1 MVKDL
6 ISKDTLIAQV
16 YDMNAMNGINF
27 PTPESATFQ
36 FGFGQ
41 ISENKVL
48 IPHIHKRVKR
58 EIETTSE
65 FLYVIH
71 GEMIIDVL
79 DEEERFIEKVILKD
93 NMALLQF
100 IGGHKIE
107 MKSGTKYFEIK
118 QGPYYGRDFD
128 KYNVKF

>member
-1 MVKDL
+1 MVRDL
-6 ISKDTLIAQV
+6 ISNSILIALV
-16 YDMNAMNGINF
+16 YDMSKMNGVTF
-27 PTPESATFQ
+27 PTPELATFQ
-36 FGFGQ
+36 LGFGE
-41 ISENKVL
+41 INEDKIL
-48 IPHIHKRVKR
+48 IPHIHKKVKR

-79 DEEERFIEKVILKD
+79 DEDEKFLEQIILKN

-100 IGGHKIE
+100 VGGHKIE
-107 MKSGTKYFEIK
+107 IKSGTKYFEIK

-128 KYNVKF
+128 KYNVKL

>member
-1 MVKDL
+1 MVRDL
-6 ISKDTLIAQV
+6 KSKAILVAQV
-16 YDMNAMNGINF
+16 YDMSKMKGVTF

-79 DEEERFIEKVILKD
+79 DEDEKFLEQVILKE

-100 IGGHKIE
+100 VGGHKIE
-107 MKSGTKYFEIK
+107 IKSGTKYFEIK

>member
-1 MVKDL
+1 MVRDL
-6 ISKDTLIAQV
+6 IRETILVAQV
-16 YDMNAMNGINF
+16 YDMSKMNGVTF

-41 ISENKVL
+41 ITENKVL

-71 GEMIIDVL
+71 GEMIIDIL
-79 DEEERFIEKVILKD
+79 DEEEKFLEQIILKN

-100 IGGHKIE
+100 VGGHKIE
-107 MKSGTKYFEIK
+107 IKSVH
-118 QGPYYGRDFD
+118 
-128 KYNVKF
+128 N